1 MTLGRIV
8 IHWLDVFA
16 VVYVVGLLVG
26 AGCGIVLLNGGLG
39 EIRTVWFAKA
49 LSAAS
54 FFGGAV
60 IAIAAVP
67 DWSPLTTVY
76 LFAPFWALC
85 VWSIL
90 YARRLGR
97 GAPRLTAAR
106 SAAFV
111 TLPLL
116 LLTPVAAIVAWAVW
130 IPGLLV
136 TALVVA
142 IKWPRSESEP
152 RTTGEPS

>member
-1 MTLGRIV
+1 M

-39 EIRTVWFAKA
+39 ESRTVWFAKA
-49 LSAAS
+49 LSAVS

-67 DWSPLTTVY
+67 DWSPFTTVY
-76 LFAPFWALC
+76 AFAPFWALC

-97 GAPRLTAAR
+97 GASRVAAAR

-116 LLTPVAAIVAWAVW
+116 LLTPVAAIVAWATW
-130 IPGLLV
+130 APGLLV
-136 TALVVA
+136 TALIVA
-142 IKWPRSESEP
+142 VKWPRSDVELG
-152 RTTGEPS
+152 TTVEHS